1 MKAKF
6 LWRNRQFSIE
16 HIAIPFWG
24 HLQVVSKTCWVILLL
39 LTAAFADAAKVE
51 DFMPKE
57 SILFVKLQDIDE
69 VYGEIE
75 ISENWEKVLAL
86 LPEVSN
92 WQEMQQGL
100 AMLQGVLGTNALGI
114 LETVGYRT
122 ALAAWFDEAQAG
134 LLQLGLVIHSGG
146 NLDELQRLTKVVE
159 GFVGMSGGNTLHLDA
174 GGYQRVRYNALEING
189 EIFKYG
195 FVDDFLVLGVGEGS
209 FEKLLDVYRTDAP
222 DIQENEEFNRALEK
236 MGSGEV
242 IVFVHT
248 DYILTVLS
256 GLDVWIQTRLPIFPL
271 LFGHLNLL
279 EAGPFLQ
286 VGGQFKPEA
295 PLDNEI
301 GMFLQ
306 EGSRLETLNAL
317 SGEEDLFVAVVP
329 QILEGVWELGRTL
342 MAENPEADID
352 AGITF
357 VEGLLNLDLEEDII
371 TGLTGELALSVPD
384 LTHFDPEALR
394 SVRAEFDG
402 IFELDAGDVE
412 TNGGII
418 FNPSN
423 RRKWNLIGNSLSNLQ
438 SASVSQTDYKGTTV
452 SGFASNIYYS
462 EINGLFLLG
471 FSEDQVCTLIDGIKQ
486 NRKLPYLKQLPKT
499 PAAFAQLNLARVLER
514 EKGSPPADKLLVDSK
529 EIPLL
534 LAWLSVEDDVALLE
548 MTLSEKE
555 TLIEML
561 AKLFPFFLWNMDV
574 WNMDVQEKSPN

>member
-16 HIAIPFWG
+16 HIAMPFWG

-75 ISENWEKVLAL
+75 ISENWEKALAL
-86 LPEVSN
+86 LPNVSD
-92 WQEMQQGL
+92 WQQMQQGL

-134 LLQLGLVIHSGG
+134 LLQLGLVVHSGG

-189 EIFKYG
+189 EIVKYG

-209 FEKLLDVYRTDAP
+209 FEKLMDTYRTDAP

-242 IVFVHT
+242 IVFAHT

-271 LFGHLNLL
+271 LFGRLNLL

-286 VGGQFKPEA
+286 VGVQFNPNLPE
-295 PLDNEI
+295 NEI
-301 GMFLQ
+301 GMFLKK
-306 EGSRLETLNAL
+306 GGTLKTPDVL
-317 SGEEDLFVAVVP
+317 SNEDDLFVAVAP
-329 QILEGVWELGRTL
+329 SILEGVWEFARTE
-342 MAENPEADID
+342 MDKDATGNAYEAIS
-352 AGITF
+352 F
-357 VEGLLNLDLEEDII
+357 LEGLLNLDLEEDIMA
-371 TGLTGELALSVPD
+371 GLIGELALSVPD
-384 LTHFDPEALR
+384 LTRFDPGALNNFTA
-394 SVRAEFDG
+394 VFDG
-402 IFELDAGDVE
+402 TFELDAGNVE

-418 FNPSN
+418 FSPSN
-423 RRKWNLIGNSLSNLQ
+423 RMKWNLIGNSLSNLQ

-462 EINGLFLLG
+462 EIDGLFLMG
-471 FSEDQVCTLIDGIKQ
+471 FSEDQIYTLIDGIK
-486 NRKLPYLKQLPKT
+486 RKKKPPYLKQLPKT
-499 PAAFAQLNLARVLER
+499 PSAFAQLNLARALEM

-534 LAWLSVEDDVALLE
+534 LAWLSVEDDVAMLE
-548 MTLSEKE
+548 MTLSKKE

-561 AKLFPFFLWNMDV
+561 AKLVPFFLWNMDV